1 MVLFLIFLMK
11 LIFMKKVILSFS
23 ICFLSATY
31 IIAQEKPVE
40 KQEVKIQES
49 SSIKWEPS
57 FNEALKKSKKEN
69 KPVLIYFTGS
79 DWCGPCKVLD
89 KNLFHSEKFKAIADK
104 DLVLYEADS
113 PRNIDLISAE
123 MLEVN
128 NDLKRKFKIRSFPT
142 LVFVNHKGKM
152 IGYKKGLI
160 LTDYYYPF
168 IQSVIEN
175 Y

>member
-1 MVLFLIFLMK
+1 
-11 LIFMKKVILSFS
+11 MKKVFLGFTICFFS
-23 ICFLSATY
+23 ITNNV
-31 IIAQEKPVE
+31 AQEQHVE
-40 KQEVKIQES
+40 NQKENKEAL
-49 SSIKWEPS
+49 SINWEPS
-57 FNEALKKSKKEN
+57 FSDALKKSKKEN

-79 DWCGPCKVLD
+79 DWCGPCIVLD
-89 KNLFHSEKFKAIADK
+89 KNLFHSEKFKAIADN
-104 DLVLYEADS
+104 DLILYEADS
-113 PRNIDLISAE
+113 PRNLDLVSPE
-123 MLEVN
+123 QLEVN
-128 NDLKRKFKIRSFPT
+128 NDLKRKFNINTFPT

>member
-1 MVLFLIFLMK
+1 
-11 LIFMKKVILSFS
+11 MKKVILSFA
-23 ICFLSATY
+23 ICFFTVATNL
-31 IIAQEKPVE
+31 AQE
-40 KQEVKIQES
+40 QNIEVLDTVS
-49 SSIKWEPS
+49 LNWEPT
-57 FNEALKKSKKEN
+57 FKLALKKSKKEK

-89 KNLFHSEKFKAIADK
+89 KKLFRSKEFYAIAEK
-104 DLVLYEADS
+104 DLILYEADS
-113 PRNIDLISAE
+113 PRNLDLISPE
-123 MLEVN
+123 QREVN

-142 LVFVNHKGKM
+142 LVFVNDKGKM

-160 LTDYYYPF
+160 LTEYYYPF

>member
-1 MVLFLIFLMK
+1 
-11 LIFMKKVILSFS
+11 MKKVLFS
-23 ICFLSATY
+23 LLLCLFVIDISN
-31 IIAQEKPVE
+31 AQDLVTEFADTFSVN
-40 KQEVKIQES
+40 
-49 SSIKWEPS
+49 WET
-57 FNEALKKSKKEN
+57 NYKKALKKSKKEK

-89 KNLFHSEKFKAIADK
+89 KKLFHTEKFKAIADK
-104 DLVLYEADS
+104 DLILYEADT
-113 PRNIDLISAE
+113 PRNKDIVSPE
-123 MLEVN
+123 KLEIT
-128 NDLKRKFKIRSFPT
+128 NDLKRKFKIHSFPT

-160 LTDYYYPF
+160 LTEYYYPF